1 MTNAE
6 KTLTAINAL
15 AAQLDEI
22 STDHAKLAGRIP
34 GWSSVYHRLFFKAV
48 FGAVPEIK
56 SVLILGVYLG
66 RDIATMLEV
75 SAQPLQVV
83 GVDKFADTPCDDWP
97 ADKRNLSWEAAGF
110 GKAPNAK
117 QALENINP
125 LPPHAVRLI
134 EADDAVWLPNVQ
146 GQFDLL
152 YVDTSHD
159 KATVARQL
167 QQVRK
172 LAAPGA
178 IIAGDD
184 YENIEATWGV
194 RDAVVEAFQRHHVLA
209 KTIWFADVEAYK

>member
-6 KTLTAINAL
+6 KTLTAINAYSVKFH
-15 AAQLDEI
+15 EI
-22 STDHAKLAGRIP
+22 ADDHAKLAARIP
-34 GWSSVYHRLFFKAV
+34 GWSSAYHRLFFKSV
-48 FGAVPEIK
+48 FDAVPEIK

-75 SAQPLQVV
+75 SAHPLQVV
-83 GVDKFADTPCDDWP
+83 GVDKFNDGPCDDWP
-97 ADKRNLSWEAAGF
+97 EDKRNLTWEAAGF
-110 GKAPNAK
+110 GKAPNAT
-117 QALENINP
+117 QALANINP
-125 LPPHAVRLI
+125 QPPHAVRLI

-152 YVDTSHD
+152 YVDTAHD

-167 QQVRK
+167 KQVRK
-172 LAAPGA
+172 LAHPGT

-194 RDAVVEAFQRHHVLA
+194 SDAVTEAFQRHHVLA
-209 KTIWFADVEAYK
+209 RTIWFADAEAYK